1 MRKYLTLAEVKELLL
16 EENEKREL
24 NVLQKSS
31 LIHAEE
37 FARLKKDD
45 AQKLVEELISLEFVD
60 EKHAVKIADILPIH
74 PDQVRA
80 IYYKEKIVLPPED
93 IKKILDIVAKYI

>member
-1 MRKYLTLAEVKELLL
+1 MRKYLTLAEVKEILR

-24 NVLQKSS
+24 NPLQKSS
-31 LIHAEE
+31 LMHAEE
-37 FARLKKDD
+37 FARLKKED
-45 AQKLVEELISLEFVD
+45 AEKLVEELMQLDFVD
-60 EKHAVKIADILPIH
+60 EKHAVKIADVLPIH

-80 IYYKEKIVLPPED
+80 LYYKEKIVLPPED